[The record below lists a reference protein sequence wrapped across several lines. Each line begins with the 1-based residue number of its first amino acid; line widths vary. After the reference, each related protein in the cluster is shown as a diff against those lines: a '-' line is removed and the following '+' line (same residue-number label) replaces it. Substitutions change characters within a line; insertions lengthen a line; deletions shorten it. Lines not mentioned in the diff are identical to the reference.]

1 MISIIDGLLPSVR
14 ETLTHLVA
22 VGFTQLFLV
31 TENTF
36 LNLHCIE
43 TCVEAQSYLSY
54 SVTLDCLDDTERQ
67 WRVCL
72 PALK

>member
-1 MISIIDGLLPSVR
+1 MSSIIDGLLPSVR

-36 LNLHCIE
+36 LHLHCID
-43 TCVEAQSYLSY
+43 TRVEAQGYGPY
-54 SVTLDCLDDTERQ
+54 SVTLDCLDDTEPQ